1 MPSPYIRKEFLLQK
15 VTSNAFLEV
24 ACLGVYQIYLNG
36 HLVNDSYLCQ
46 EVDEYRRTVSSHRFE
61 VSSYLQ
67 KGKNV
72 LGIVLG
78 DGWYASNLSYV
89 GKNAFGPYPLKVW
102 YRLTNGTEIIE
113 SDGKEKWHDGE
124 IRASDN
130 QNGEIIDHRFSLGD
144 FSSPSY
150 LAKGWKQ
157 VETFEVPLKEI
168 PSSLPLVCAF
178 QTDKP
183 ITTKHN
189 GKRIQFDFG
198 QNCAGVLEVI
208 AKGKK
213 GASLIVRHGE
223 VLNEDGSLYTDN
235 LRTAKATDTFVLS
248 GEKEETFLPRFTF
261 HGFRYAEIEIQGE
274 AEIISVVRKDL
285 STDLQPAG
293 TLKIATPLLQKIADC
308 VYWGARSNF
317 LAQPTDCPQ
326 RDERL
331 GWTGDAEIFFGTST
345 YLFDV
350 RPFFGHYL
358 QTMRDAIDLQSDGVP
373 VFVPY
378 ILPDLLRVGEPGW
391 SDAIIFIP
399 YELYVHYGEKHF
411 LEDNYPYMERFY
423 RYMQRYEVGKNGLL
437 ERKTYGDWLSV
448 DETLPCPVYNTA
460 YYAEEVR
467 ILAKISHI
475 LGKEERAAYYESEYA
490 KTKAIFRQAYYHDGK
505 ILGDTQSAYVFAYR
519 FGLLSKEEAKPNLL
533 RKLAQCGH
541 LTTGFHATKFLLPVL
556 SEWGKEDIAY
566 SLLLRKEY
574 PSWGYMIDCGAT
586 TLWERW
592 DSYRKDKGF
601 NDVGMNSFNHYAFG
615 TCLEWMYETMLGIA
629 PEEDEPGF
637 TAVHIAPRFDPR
649 VPELSGY
656 YDSPKGRI
664 EVSYRVQ
671 DDGIH
676 YELHLPEGVK
686 PHFDFVTGILSSQ
699 RQKRV
704 YTYVFTKE
712 KCKTN

>member
-671 DDGIH
+671 GDGIH

-686 PHFDFVTGILSSQ
+686 PHFDFVNGILSSQ

>member
-1 MPSPYIRKEFLLQK
+1 
-15 VTSNAFLEV
+15 
-24 ACLGVYQIYLNG
+24 
-36 HLVNDSYLCQ
+36 
-46 EVDEYRRTVSSHRFE
+46 
-61 VSSYLQ
+61 
-67 KGKNV
+67 
-72 LGIVLG
+72 
-78 DGWYASNLSYV
+78 
-89 GKNAFGPYPLKVW
+89 
-102 YRLTNGTEIIE
+102 
-113 SDGKEKWHDGE
+113 
-124 IRASDN
+124 
-130 QNGEIIDHRFSLGD
+130 
-144 FSSPSY
+144 
-150 LAKGWKQ
+150 
-157 VETFEVPLKEI
+157 
-168 PSSLPLVCAF
+168 
-178 QTDKP
+178 
-183 ITTKHN
+183 
-189 GKRIQFDFG
+189 
-198 QNCAGVLEVI
+198 
-208 AKGKK
+208 
-213 GASLIVRHGE
+213 
-223 VLNEDGSLYTDN
+223 
-235 LRTAKATDTFVLS
+235 
-248 GEKEETFLPRFTF
+248 
-261 HGFRYAEIEIQGE
+261 
-274 AEIISVVRKDL
+274 
-285 STDLQPAG
+285 
-293 TLKIATPLLQKIADC
+293 
-308 VYWGARSNF
+308 
-317 LAQPTDCPQ
+317 
-326 RDERL
+326 
-331 GWTGDAEIFFGTST
+331 
-345 YLFDV
+345 
-350 RPFFGHYL
+350 
-358 QTMRDAIDLQSDGVP
+358 MRDAIDLQSDGVP

-411 LEDNYPYMERFY
+411 LTDNYACMERFY

-533 RKLAQCGH
+533 RKLAQCGR

-686 PHFDFVTGILSSQ
+686 PHFDFVNGILSSQ